1 MLEVEGLGRDFHL
14 QRGWWGNPG
23 GQRTLVAVNNVSFSV
38 PRGKTLAVVGESGS
52 GKSTLGRCLVGL
64 LKPSRGHLRLDGVDL
79 LQLAPS
85 EYRRYRRKLQM
96 VFQDPDESLNPRLTV
111 GATLREP
118 LQRWHGLRGAALH
131 ARLLDL
137 MEQVQLP
144 PMLLEYH
151 PHQLSGG
158 QQQRVGIARAL
169 AAEPEVIVLDEPTS
183 ALDVSVQA
191 QILNL
196 LVDLQQ
202 RHQMTY
208 LLISHDLATVRY
220 LAQEVMVMYLGQIV
234 EQGPTHAI
242 FESPQHPY
250 TRALLSA
257 VPRLHHGTGAGQ
269 RVERLMLRGEV
280 GSALA
285 STQGCPLAPRC
296 PLAQPSCVTTP
307 QSLVTIAPGHRVACQ
322 VVTQQEKVAL

>member
-14 QRGWWGNPG
+14 RRTWWD
-23 GQRTLVAVNNVSFSV
+23 QQKLIAVDDVTFSV
-38 PRGKTLAVVGESGS
+38 ARGKTLAVVGESGS

-64 LKPSRGHLRLDGVDL
+64 LKPNRGDLRLDGVNL
-79 LQLAPS
+79 LRLPGS
-85 EYRRYRRKLQM
+85 EYRHYRRKLQM

-118 LQRWHGLRGAALH
+118 LQRWHGLRGVALTT
-131 ARLLDL
+131 RLHDL
-137 MEQVQLP
+137 MEQVQLS

-169 AAEPEVIVLDEPTS
+169 AAEPDVIVLDEPTS

-234 EQGPTHAI
+234 ERGPTASI
-242 FESPQHPY
+242 FANPHHPY
-250 TRALLSA
+250 TRALLGA
-257 VPRLHHGTGAGQ
+257 APRLGNHLAAEMGI
-269 RVERLMLRGEV
+269 ERLTLRGEV
-280 GSALA
+280 GSALDGHH
-285 STQGCPLAPRC
+285 GCPLAPRC
-296 PLAQPSCVTTP
+296 PIAQSNCATTR
-307 QSLVTIAPGHRVACQ
+307 QSLFTVAPDHSVACQ
-322 VVTQQEKVAL
+322 VVTQEEKVTV